1 MPALE
6 WWELV
11 MGGFVFSAEVYVPA
25 LVTFD
30 SMGSEVSQDRGQ
42 SRRMFEESL
51 AVCRVCDV
59 LILLHGNCISTVD
72 VSSMRKCKRCF
83 PVMSLCCSSR
93 LCESVLV
100 KSYVPSSSPPTHDS
114 SC

>member
-30 SMGSEVSQDRGQ
+30 SMGSVVSQDRGE
-42 SRRMFEESL
+42 SRQMFEESL

-59 LILLHGNCISTVD
+59 LILLHGDCISTVD
-72 VSSMRKCKRCF
+72 VDSMQKCRRSF
-83 PVMSLCCSSR
+83 PVMSVCCSSR
-93 LCESVLV
+93 LYESVLV
-100 KSYVPSSSPPTHDS
+100 
-114 SC
+114 